1 MKPEPWRAGIEALG
15 SDKERVLRL
24 TLRQINKDAE
34 AIWVDEASWDASGR
48 KAEHIFEAVIV
59 ALGPMQKNRQSAFL
73 ACLYRFDIDETH
85 VREAFGL
92 ATEEDRAQQFAA
104 LLVHR
109 ALTKV
114 LFRLHY
120 EA

>member
-1 MKPEPWRAGIEALG
+1 MNPEPWKAGIEALG
-15 SDKERVLRL
+15 SEKEQVLRL

-34 AIWVDEASWDASGR
+34 EIWVDEASWDASGR
-48 KAEHIFEAVIV
+48 QAEHIVDAVIV
-59 ALGPMQKNRQSAFL
+59 ALGPMLKNRQRAFL
-73 ACLYRFDIDETH
+73 ACLYRFDIDESH
-85 VREAFGL
+85 AREAFGL

-120 EA
+120 DA